1 MTVTSWLLLLP
12 PVVWSKEGPVSGDGV
27 GPLCLVQSMLLDAS
41 WTHSQRSTSNVQLK
55 LQAVGK
61 AGYGAERKA
70 EFLK

>member
-55 LQAVGK
+55 LQLK
-61 AGYGAERKA
+61 AGYAAERKA

>member
-41 WTHSQRSTSNVQLK
+41 
-55 LQAVGK
+55 
-61 AGYGAERKA
+61 
-70 EFLK
+70 